1 MQKIKPS
8 TTYRFSNKKE
18 VKEMFDSIS
27 NEYDFLNKI
36 ISFGNH
42 LKWKKEVL
50 SIAKQIKPKTILD
63 IATGTADIAIELS
76 KIKDS
81 KITGID
87 ISNEMLKIAETKTR
101 TKNLSKQI
109 KLEYQDAENLK
120 YDDNSFDLIT
130 IGFGVR
136 NFKNLGKGLIESY
149 RVLKKN
155 GMLIILETSLPKSFI
170 IKHLYLSFSRIFLP
184 LAGILFSNNML
195 AYNYLYKTAAKFPS
209 GEKFVSILEKH
220 GYKKIK
226 FKNRM
231 YGAVSIYSAFK

>member
-1 MQKIKPS
+1 
-8 TTYRFSNKKE
+8 
-18 VKEMFDSIS
+18 MFNSIS
-27 NEYDFLNKI
+27 VEYDFLNQI

-136 NFKNLGKGLIESY
+136 NFKNLEKGLIETY

-155 GMLIILETSLPKSFI
+155 
-170 IKHLYLSFSRIFLP
+170 
-184 LAGILFSNNML
+184 
-195 AYNYLYKTAAKFPS
+195 
-209 GEKFVSILEKH
+209 
-220 GYKKIK
+220 
-226 FKNRM
+226 
-231 YGAVSIYSAFK
+231 